1 MLFRSDQSLGGGS
14 IRAKHAQLCAKYAQL
29 CPKKETDFKTDEHR
43 LRRSGISAD
52 RSSKGTDGREPT
64 KAALCPKIELRD
76 NPPTIP
82 VARAGV
88 PLSPVGNSDDDS
100 RTQESRIAHG
110 VNYPA
115 LHGKGCRR
123 TIGFYSNDY
132 LLVSSRAL
140 Y

>member
-1 MLFRSDQSLGGGS
+1 MSRDQVRIWGLAPNIARFVTGCHK
-14 IRAKHAQLCAKYAQL
+14 IRA
-29 CPKKETDFKTDEHR
+29 
-43 LRRSGISAD
+43 
-52 RSSKGTDGREPT
+52 